1 MFLHE
6 KRALE
11 GKEMSS
17 SEGFCEWVR
26 VYIGLLIACNI
37 NIVKLS
43 NSDKKDFKE
52 YKPKIKIKEII

>member
-1 MFLHE
+1 
-6 KRALE
+6 
-11 GKEMSS
+11 MSS

-37 NIVKLS
+37 NRVKLS